1 MNQQPVRR
9 RTSLGSAALIAITI
23 ALALITLLSLEPFP
37 FLPEGVRSGIAESG
51 QIIVQLVTVVGA
63 MAVII
68 GVLNLLGVHLRKLSQ
83 RSASALY
90 SLITIVTLLALLV
103 LHVLERFGILK
114 LSTAAGAAPPDTST
128 ISLTLMDAVQVVIES
143 ALAGLLFFFL
153 VFAAYRLM
161 RRRVTVWGVLFVG
174 ALVIVLMGYTAQP
187 DSFLSKLRDWLLHV
201 PVGAGIRGLLIGVAI
216 GTVVIGARV
225 LIGQDRTFRE

>member
-1 MNQQPVRR
+1 MNQQPGRR

-37 FLPEGVRSGIAESG
+37 FLPEGMRAGIAESG

-63 MAVII
+63 IALII
-68 GVLNLLGVHLRKLSQ
+68 GVLNLLGVHLRKLSGGT
-83 RSASALY
+83 ASAVY
-90 SLITIVTLLALLV
+90 SVITIVTLLALLA
-103 LHVLERFGILK
+103 LYVLERLGVLK
-114 LSTAAGAAPPDTST
+114 LRAAAGASPPDSPL
-128 ISLTLMDAVQVVIES
+128 ISLTLMDAVQVVVES

-153 VFAAYRLM
+153 IFAAYRLM
-161 RRRVTVWGVLFVG
+161 RRRVTAWGVLFVG
-174 ALVIVLMGYTAQP
+174 TLVIVLMGYTAQT
-187 DSFLSKLRDWLLHV
+187 DTFLSRLRDWLLHV

-216 GTVVIGARV
+216 GTVVVGARV

>member
-1 MNQQPVRR
+1 MNRPPARR
-9 RTSLGSAALIAITI
+9 RTSLVSAALIAITI

-37 FLPEGVRSGIAESG
+37 FLPEGVRAGVAESG

-63 MAVII
+63 IAVII

-83 RSASALY
+83 GAVPAAY
-90 SLITIVTLLALLV
+90 SLITIVTLLALV
-103 LHVLERFGILK
+103 ALHLLERLGILK
-114 LSTAAGAAPPDTST
+114 LSTAAGAVSPDTPT

-174 ALVIVLMGYTAQP
+174 TLVIVLMGFTAQP
-187 DSFLSKLRDWLLHV
+187 DSFLSQLRDWLLHV
-201 PVGAGIRGLLIGVAI
+201 PVGAAI